1 MAKTDIRRY
10 KVILEVKQAE
20 LAQVLTKWDDIAID
34 RSPDTLDEVQR
45 AVDRELAIR
54 NLDLRRSA
62 RMTQ

>member
-1 MAKTDIRRY
+1 
-10 KVILEVKQAE
+10 VILEVKQAE